1 MLGLQLNQ
9 LYNTVNNTGSVVN
22 DLRGYM
28 LGISGDLND
37 LDQRS
42 RILKGITRFFS
53 KHKLYCFFLGGGHWW
68 LRKVAALLC

>member
-28 LGISGDLND
+28 IGISGDLND

-42 RILKGITRFFS
+42 RILKGISRFYMF
-53 KHKLYCFFLGGGHWW
+53 
-68 LRKVAALLC
+68 

>member
-28 LGISGDLND
+28 IGISGDLND

-42 RILKGITRFFS
+42 RILKGITRFFLFKKILICS
-53 KHKLYCFFLGGGHWW
+53 IMLKH
-68 LRKVAALLC
+68 

>member
-28 LGISGDLND
+28 IGISGDLND

-42 RILKGITRFFS
+42 RILKGITRFFFCLKKS
-53 KHKLYCFFLGGGHWW
+53 
-68 LRKVAALLC
+68 